1 MILSRAG
8 WWRLAIVVGAMLA
21 LELACRTGAI
31 LALTLIAPSAMAVA
45 LARLIASGR
54 ITADLLKTFGNVAL
68 AAALAVVVG
77 FALGVAIHGLP
88 RLRRA
93 LDPLFA
99 SYYAVPFFVFYP
111 LFIVLFGLNDW
122 PIVAVAFMF
131 AVVAMVI
138 NTLNGLDRIPRVLL
152 KVARTHRLGPLRTAL
167 LVKLPAS
174 ASHLF
179 TGVKLAVAYA
189 FIGVIAAEFILS
201 GGGGL
206 GYAIA
211 YAYNNFD
218 NRTMYALMFLILVA
232 VSAVNLALHGWEQR
246 VHRRRTGR

>member
-1 MILSRAG
+1 MSRAG
-8 WWRLAIVVGAMLA
+8 GLRLLVVGGAVLL
-21 LELACRTGAI
+21 LELACRTGI
-31 LALTLIAPSAMAVA
+31 ISPLTMIAPSAMAAALVA
-45 LARLIASGR
+45 LIGSGKL
-54 ITADLLKTFGNVAL
+54 TADIVKTFGNVAL
-68 AAALAVVVG
+68 AVALAVVVG
-77 FALGVAIHGLP
+77 FALGVLIHALP

-93 LDPLFA
+93 LEPLFA

-111 LFIVLFGLNDW
+111 LLIVLFGLNDL
-122 PIVAVAFMF
+122 PIVAIGFLF

-138 NTLNGLDRIPRVLL
+138 STLTGLDRIPPVLL

-167 LVKLPAS
+167 FIKLPAS
-174 ASHLF
+174 APHLF

-201 GGGGL
+201 GAGI

-218 NRTMYALMFLILVA
+218 NRTMYALMLLILTVVTA
-232 VSAVNLALHGWEQR
+232 INLALHGWEQR
-246 VHRRRTGR
+246 LYRRRGDR

>member
-1 MILSRAG
+1 MSLAG
-8 WWRLAIVVGAMLA
+8 WLRLLIVGGAVLL
-21 LELACRTGAI
+21 LELACRTGI
-31 LALTLIAPSAMAVA
+31 ISPLTMIAPSAMAAALVA
-45 LARLIASGR
+45 LIGSGR
-54 ITADLLKTFGNVAL
+54 LTADIVKTFGNVAL
-68 AAALAVVVG
+68 AVALAVVVG
-77 FALGVAIHGLP
+77 FAFGVLIHALP

-93 LDPLFA
+93 LEPLFA

-111 LFIVLFGLNDW
+111 LLIVLFGLNDL
-122 PIVAVAFMF
+122 PIVAIGFLF

-138 NTLNGLDRIPRVLL
+138 STLSGLDRIPPVLL

-167 LVKLPAS
+167 FIKLPAS
-174 ASHLF
+174 APHLF

-201 GGGGL
+201 GAGI

-218 NRTMYALMFLILVA
+218 NRTMYALMLLILTVVTA
-232 VSAVNLALHGWEQR
+232 INLALHGWEQR
-246 VHRRRTGR
+246 LYRRRGDR